1 MSSNHHLIKEAAK
14 YFGAPA
20 FSNLMQQMIE
30 RYRGLGR
37 IGGSV
42 KLTNP
47 SPETLKAVGGVLGK
61 DLTGKKEVTV
71 SLTTFDQAIQ
81 ETRFAG
87 VTLFEILNHLAGGNL
102 TTKSEESQQEIE
114 ARSQLLA
121 KLQDKYLHQNVQEF
135 LSDVLDQDTRTHPLI
150 KRAHSRPTFCEE
162 FEDVLSAISQLP
174 TDNHQD
180 FQRLPIWATKI
191 TGDPHAF
198 DANTN
203 RGKLLLAALEF
214 LYTYHNPDTD
224 VPEGYDLLEQFGIVR
239 DDLLNFVTCVGLIAE
254 TENGPH
260 SVWVEAAKNNTV
272 MNVPLRELAKITK
285 IYPKH
290 NNKVYVLENPG
301 VFSAIADAIPDAPPL
316 VCIHGQPRTAT
327 WMLLERITKE
337 IEILYSGDFDPEG
350 ILIAQRICQRYQN
363 ARPWRY
369 TVEDYHK
376 CMSEVIVSE
385 KRLLQLQ
392 QVEHRDLA
400 SVSRMIGSAKRAGY
414 QEQLLD
420 EMVREIEIGKL
431 KSPAP
436 LI

>member
-20 FSNLMQQMIE
+20 FSNLMQQMTE

-47 SPETLKAVGGVLGK
+47 SPETLRAIGGVLGK

-71 SLTTFDQAIQ
+71 SLTKFDQAIQ

-87 VTLFEILNHLAGGNL
+87 VTLYDILNHLAGGNL
-102 TTKSEESQQEIE
+102 TTKSEEYQQEIE
-114 ARSQLLA
+114 DRKDKLFQ
-121 KLQDKYLHQNVQEF
+121 LQDKYPHKNVQDF
-135 LSDVLDQDTRTHPLI
+135 LSDILDQDTRTHPLI
-150 KRAHSRPTFCEE
+150 TRAYSRPTFWEE
-162 FEDVLSAISQLP
+162 FEDVLRAISQLP

-224 VPEGYDLLEQFGIVR
+224 IPEGYDLLEHFCIVR

-254 TENGPH
+254 TEDGPH
-260 SVWVEAAKNNTV
+260 PVWVEAANNNTV

-285 IYPKH
+285 IYPKQG
-290 NNKVYVLENPG
+290 NKVYVLENPG
-301 VFSAIADAIPDAPPL
+301 VFSAIADALPGTPPL

-327 WMLLERITKE
+327 WMLLDRITKE
-337 IEILYSGDFDPEG
+337 TEILYSGDFDPEG
-350 ILIAQRICQRYQN
+350 ILIAQRICQRYRN
-363 ARPWRY
+363 AKPWRY
-369 TVEDYHK
+369 TVEDYQK
-376 CMSEVIVSE
+376 CMSDIAIPE
-385 KRLLQLQ
+385 KRLRQLRQ
-392 QVEHRDLA
+392 ITCKELVK
-400 SVSRMIGSAKRAGY
+400 VSKLVIGTGKAGY
-414 QEQLLD
+414 QEQLVEEMIRELD
-420 EMVREIEIGKL
+420 RQGYVTNT
-431 KSPAP
+431 S
-436 LI
+436 

>member
-20 FSNLMQQMIE
+20 FSTLMQQMTE

-47 SPETLKAVGGVLGK
+47 SPETLRAIGGVLGK

-71 SLTTFDQAIQ
+71 SLANFDQAIQ

-87 VTLFEILNHLAGGNL
+87 VTLYEILNHLAGGNL

-114 ARSQLLA
+114 TRRELLA
-121 KLQDKYLHQNVQEF
+121 ELQYKYPHQNVQDF
-135 LSDVLDQDTRTHPLI
+135 LSDVLDQDTRTHPLL
-150 KRAHSRPTFCEE
+150 KRGFSRPTFWEE
-162 FEDVLSAISQLP
+162 FEDVIRAISQLP
-174 TDNHQD
+174 TDNQQD

-198 DANTN
+198 DTNTN
-203 RGKLLLAALEF
+203 QGKLLLAALEF
-214 LYTYHNPDTD
+214 LYTYNNPDTD
-224 VPEGYDLLEQFGIVR
+224 IPEGYDLLEHFGVVR

-254 TENGPH
+254 TEDGPH
-260 SVWVEAAKNNTV
+260 PVWVEAAKNNTV

-285 IYPKH
+285 IYPKQG
-290 NNKVYVLENPG
+290 NKVYVLENPG
-301 VFSAIADAIPDAPPL
+301 VFSAIADAIPDTPPL

-327 WMLLERITKE
+327 WMLLDRMTKYT
-337 IEILYSGDFDPEG
+337 EILYSGDFDPEG

-363 ARPWRY
+363 AKPWRY

-376 CMSEVIVSE
+376 CMSDVTISD
-385 KRLLQLQ
+385 KRLGQLG
-392 QVEHRDLA
+392 QVTQNDLLR
-400 SVSRMIGSAKRAGY
+400 VSRAIIGTKKAGY
-414 QEQLLD
+414 QEHLV
-420 EMVREIEIGKL
+420 EEIDL
-431 KSPAP
+431 VN
-436 LI
+436 